1 MKNVLIIGGSGLLGS
16 NWAIKW
22 KDRYNILLG
31 INKRFIEIEGT
42 KSIYIDFKDEKIIR
56 DILKKNKVDILINC
70 SGLTNVEKCEENK
83 ELADFVHS
91 HLCEVFS
98 KLCTSLEV
106 KQIHISTDHLFDG
119 SKKYVDEDCIPKP
132 LNNYGK
138 TKLISEKMVSK
149 FNPSALI
156 IRTNFFG
163 KGPSYRRSF
172 SDLILDNICKNES
185 VNLFDDVFFT
195 PIYINELIEIIENL
209 LLKDLFGV
217 FNVVGDERL
226 TKYDFGLKIA
236 SEIGVNQSLVKKTFF
251 SERNDL
257 VKRPFD
263 LSLSNKKIRKSISIP
278 IKSLND
284 QIKEMILNNKQKI

>member
-22 KDRYNILLG
+22 RDRYNILLG
-31 INKRFIEIEGT
+31 INKRFIEIDGT
-42 KSIYIDFKDEKIIR
+42 KSIIIDFRNEKVIR
-56 DILKKNKVDILINC
+56 DILEKNKIDILINC
-70 SGLTNVEKCEENK
+70 SGLTNVEKCEKNK
-83 ELADFVHS
+83 ELAEFVHCR
-91 HLCEVFS
+91 LCEVLS
-98 KLCTSLEV
+98 KLCFSLGV

-119 SKKYVDEDCIPKP
+119 SKKCVDENCLPKP

-138 TKLISEKMVSK
+138 TKLISEKIVSK
-149 FNPSALI
+149 LNPKALI

-172 SDLILDNICKNES
+172 SDFILDNISVNKS

-209 LLKDLFGV
+209 LFKDLSGV

-236 SEIGVNQSLVKKTFF
+236 SEIGANHSLVKKTFL
-251 SERNDL
+251 SGRDDL

-263 LSLSNKKIRKSISIP
+263 LSLSNKKIKKSISIP
-278 IKSLND
+278 IKSLSD
-284 QIKEMILNNKQKI
+284 QIKEMIIYNKQKI

>member
-22 KDRYNILLG
+22 RDRYNILLG
-31 INKRFIEIEGT
+31 INKRFIKIEGT
-42 KSIYIDFKDEKIIR
+42 KSITIDFKNEKIIR
-56 DILKKNKVDILINC
+56 NVLEKNKIDILINC
-70 SGLTNVEKCEENK
+70 SGLTNVEKCERNQ
-83 ELADFVHS
+83 ELAEFVHCS
-91 HLCEVFS
+91 LCEVFS
-98 KLCTSLEV
+98 KLCFSLGV
-106 KQIHISTDHLFDG
+106 KQVHISTDHLFDG
-119 SKKYVDEDCIPKP
+119 SKKYVDEDCLPKP

-149 FNPSALI
+149 FNPNALI

-195 PIYINELIEIIENL
+195 PIYIDELIEIIENL
-209 LLKDLFGV
+209 LFKDLCGV
-217 FNVVGDERL
+217 YNVVGDERL
-226 TKYDFGLKIA
+226 TKYEFGLKIA
-236 SEIGVNQSLVKKTFF
+236 KEIGVNHRLVKKTLL
-251 SERNDL
+251 SERKDL

-263 LSLSNKKIRKSISIP
+263 LSLSNKKLKKSISIP
-278 IKSLND
+278 IKSLSV
-284 QIKEMILNNKQKI
+284 QIKEMMVYNKQKI